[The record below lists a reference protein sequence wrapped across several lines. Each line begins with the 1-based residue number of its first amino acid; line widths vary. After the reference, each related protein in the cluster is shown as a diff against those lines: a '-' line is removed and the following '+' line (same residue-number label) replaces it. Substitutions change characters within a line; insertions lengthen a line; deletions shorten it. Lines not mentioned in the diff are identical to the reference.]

1 MSAEYAGHGPG
12 ELVWRP
18 GAASRS
24 PLYLL
29 LCLATPGGDVFVD
42 CPAGYG
48 PGCRT
53 PGRSRMV
60 AVRGKPVDA
69 RRRPG

>member
-42 CPAGYG
+42 LS
-48 PGCRT
+48 
-53 PGRSRMV
+53 GRVWTGLPDTR
-60 AVRGKPVDA
+60 A
-69 RRRPG
+69 